1 MVLLFAPLT
10 PHRWMPRMSANRQM
24 SPALRDSSLRAC
36 SLLLAPCPMHLAPFV
51 RPLHAPRPMPS
62 RVAGLSRFAPG
73 MLLAPCPV
81 LHA

>member
-36 SLLLAPCPMHLAPFV
+36 SLLLAPFV